1 VTKLHLTFSD
11 RIGVV
16 ADISSVLAGHGVNIT
31 AMEVVQKD
39 GCAHVYLDLDPG
51 AGAGRG
57 EELLAMLAGLADLRE
72 MRFVEALPHEQRA
85 NLLRV
90 VLDNVD
96 EAILA
101 IDASGRV
108 TLANS
113 VARGHLPRGIG
124 EVVGRSVHDLP
135 LADRS
140 ILDCL
145 TGRHYNNVRKSVTD
159 GKKRRQYF
167 ASGRPLLDAAGGVA
181 GAVEIAKDA
190 QEIRNLARSM
200 AEPDQVEFADI
211 VGASPSLRQVVA
223 MAEKIAATDAIIA
236 IRGES
241 GTGKDLLAQ
250 AIHAASGRL
259 GRFVAIN
266 CAAVP
271 EGLLESELF
280 GYVEGA
286 FSGARREGRPGLFEV
301 ARGGT
306 VFLDEI
312 AEMPLAAQAKMLRL
326 IQSNRLRRLGE
337 DREMAVDAR
346 LITATNRNLEE
357 LVARRLFREDLYYR
371 INVLPL
377 TIPPL
382 RERPGD
388 IPLLAEHFL
397 FQLSS
402 RLGKDPLSLDAAARD
417 KLAVHSWPGNVREL
431 KNVVER
437 AAILC
442 DSGHI
447 GAQHVLWGH
456 ETGQL
461 SPGGGLAPGRGD
473 LRRALDRYE
482 RGLLQAALAG
492 HKSLRG
498 LARDLGLSHTALRN
512 KLRKHGLAT

>member
-16 ADISSVLAGHGVNIT
+16 ADISAVLAGHGVNIT
-31 AMEVVQKD
+31 AMEVVQED
-39 GCAHVYLDLDPG
+39 GCANVYLDLDSGPG
-51 AGAGRG
+51 PSRR
-57 EELLAMLAGLADLRE
+57 EDMLAMLAGLADLRQV
-72 MRFVEALPHEQRA
+72 RFVEALPQEQRA

-101 IDASGRV
+101 IDAAGRV

-113 VARGHLPRGIG
+113 VARAHLRAGPG
-124 EVVGRSVHDLP
+124 ELVGRAVNELP
-135 LADRS
+135 LVDRS
-140 ILDCL
+140 ILECL
-145 TGRHYNNVRKSVTD
+145 AGRQYNNVRKSVAD

-167 ASGRPLLDAAGGVA
+167 ATGRPLRDAAGGVT

-190 QEIRNLARSM
+190 QEIRNLAKTM
-200 AEPDQVEFADI
+200 VEPEQVGFADI
-211 VGASPSLRQVVA
+211 VGVSPSLRQVLA
-223 MAEKIAATDAIIA
+223 MAEKIAATDTVVT

-250 AIHAASGRL
+250 AIHTASGRV

-280 GYVEGA
+280 GYVGGA
-286 FSGARREGRPGLFEV
+286 FSGARQEGRAGLFE
-301 ARGGT
+301 AAGGGT

-312 AEMPLAAQAKMLRL
+312 AEMPLGAQVKMLRL

-337 DREMAVDAR
+337 DREMPVDVR

-357 LVARRLFREDLYYR
+357 LVARNLFREDLYYR

-382 RERPGD
+382 RERPED
-388 IPLLAEHFL
+388 IALLAEHFL

-402 RLGKDPLSLDAAARD
+402 RLGKELSAFTEAARD
-417 KLAVHSWPGNVREL
+417 KLSRHLWPGNVREL

-442 DSGHI
+442 DAPEIDARHI
-447 GAQHVLWGH
+447 LWGH
-456 ETGQL
+456 ETGQVAL
-461 SPGGGLAPGRGD
+461 GVGLGSGPGD
-473 LRRALDRYE
+473 LRASLDRYE
-482 RGLLQAALAG
+482 RGLLQTALAG
-492 HKSLRG
+492 RKSLRQ
-498 LARDLGLSHTALRN
+498 LARELGLSHTALAN